1 VNDIIDPRYAFKGFE
16 RTFLIKISW
25 IVCLGSN

>member
-1 VNDIIDPRYAFKGFE
+1 VTDIKDPRYAFKGFE
-16 RTFLIKISW
+16 RRFLIKITW